1 MLTPSNGNSQK
12 QLRKI
17 TGSAVALHCCKAHL
31 KLNRKM
37 ENSTHCKIVTP
48 ENIILKL
55 GTRDDVDLLDRSDR

>member
-1 MLTPSNGNSQK
+1 
-12 QLRKI
+12 
-17 TGSAVALHCCKAHL
+17 
-31 KLNRKM
+31 M